1 MSFLFLTQM
10 DDKQA
15 SNTKL
20 NDRPTCR
27 EYVTSSPRLP
37 AAKSEKIKNRF
48 ASCGSQ
54 EKTFTVD
61 KATKQN
67 RTPNEPA
74 AENLLTPESR
84 TAIPETEIRDNTA
97 VKNGTSNENYIRF
110 ADDEDLSSASCED
123 EVDETRY
130 NCVSIRASN
139 NCDSFQTSG
148 SRLLNTFLFFFS
160 LVYYASLLQL
170 SVPIVCCMKRE
181 WNTE

>member
-1 MSFLFLTQM
+1 M

-48 ASCGSQ
+48 ASCGRQ

-123 EVDETRY
+123 EVDETQY

-148 SRLLNTFLFFFS
+148 SRLLNTFLFFF
-160 LVYYASLLQL
+160 LLLWTHAQRCVHVIFCRCFFIFFYARL
-170 SVPIVCCMKRE
+170 SWPHG
-181 WNTE
+181 